1 MNNPLAG
8 TLHLISVVQIQKNT
22 KTVPLTRYGSGVFYS
37 STAVLQPQAGDVD
50 GQQPSQGHENVAQ
63 GQGFQPGLHI
73 ESHAVGIDPES
84 GEYKS
89 GQELSLTAIAE
100 QLGISRTPVRE
111 AFQTLAAEGL
121 ITLRM
126 SKGAIVNKI
135 DQKFIKDT
143 FEMRILLES
152 TAAWKAAENGLP
164 DADDYIAKL
173 KDMEA
178 HLDTIDDKA
187 YEDLNQAIH
196 MAIWEAADNQKLSNY
211 LMELWNGPSTGHA
224 IPEEQKHYRLSTEE
238 HIQLLEYIRD
248 HKPEEAKEAMARH
261 IQRSEENVLAYLAKK
276 EA

>member
-1 MNNPLAG
+1 MNNPLGG

-37 STAVLQPQAGDVD
+37 STAVLQPQAGDVG

-121 ITLRM
+121 ITLR
-126 SKGAIVNKI
+126 
-135 DQKFIKDT
+135 KDPG
-143 FEMRILLES
+143 S
-152 TAAWKAAENGLP
+152 
-164 DADDYIAKL
+164 
-173 KDMEA
+173 
-178 HLDTIDDKA
+178 
-187 YEDLNQAIH
+187 
-196 MAIWEAADNQKLSNY
+196 
-211 LMELWNGPSTGHA
+211 
-224 IPEEQKHYRLSTEE
+224 
-238 HIQLLEYIRD
+238 
-248 HKPEEAKEAMARH
+248 KPERGFFC
-261 IQRSEENVLAYLAKK
+261 
-276 EA
+276 